1 MNDRTILPVFSGK
14 SLQPYKIRCFG
25 LPLAV
30 YREVAAH
37 LRQVSGVEVDLLPQ
51 TSQQFDYRQSQV
63 GGLEIRYAETA
74 DTAAQDRVEQ
84 ILTYYG
90 DRHGAWEII
99 NNHDS

>member
-1 MNDRTILPVFSGK
+1 MSQSILPTPEAGK
-14 SLQPYKIRCFG
+14 VEYRICCPG

-51 TSQQFDYRQSQV
+51 TATQFNYYDSQV
-63 GGLEIRYAETA
+63 GGLKIFYTLA
-74 DTAAQDRVEQ
+74 DQVAQQRVEQ

-90 DRHGAWEII
+90 DRYGDWETVKR
-99 NNHDS
+99 